1 MNKEID
7 MTQSIAAT
15 APVSPLPRAWWR
27 FRIVW
32 FAFGL
37 PALVVVASLYTVS
50 LAWRHAD
57 PQVFDPLPGRSVGA
71 EEVVEKGHIAAGAME
86 PAEHAR
92 NHAAMPAR

>member
-1 MNKEID
+1 MAQVGVSE
-7 MTQSIAAT
+7 AAREQ
-15 APVSPLPRAWWR
+15 PLAQAWWH

-37 PALVVVASLYTVS
+37 PALVVVASLYTGA

-57 PQVFDPLPGRSVGA
+57 PQVFDPKPGRSVGA
-71 EEVVEKGHIAAGAME
+71 EEVVEKGHVAGAMQ
-86 PAEHAR
+86 PAELAR